1 MREPAEHSPAFP
13 MRFQDGVLH
22 IGTVSLPRLAE
33 KFGTPFYVYDASV
46 IRRQIER
53 IRQAFA
59 GFPLQPYYAAKANSN
74 LAILRMIA
82 EAGFGCDAVSP
93 GEVFLAKRASFSSDR
108 IWFTCSNVSDGDL
121 LQLPDRDIVINV
133 NSMSEIDRV
142 TRLGL
147 LNPIAIRVNP
157 EVGAGHHRDV
167 VTGGYGVKFGI
178 DPAELDDARVV
189 LEDAGLEIVGLHAHI
204 GSGVCEVQPL
214 LESAR
219 RLVDL
224 SERFTDLRWLNFGG
238 GLGVPYRPADP
249 EFPIDEYA
257 RGLRGIAGEVVADR
271 GLQAIIE
278 PGRYVLAEAGMLVA
292 TVTALK
298 VSAGT
303 TWIGCDTG
311 FNHLTRPSRYGSYH
325 HILNGSRG
333 DSSWLRDQMTLSPS
347 DPDQGAIVAG
357 NICESGDVFTRED
370 GELKPRRLPDTDV
383 GDLLVFCDAGAY
395 GFSMGSHYNARLL
408 PPEILVDGEAVRLIR
423 RRQEID
429 DLLQGQT
436 DESWRLSPA
445 PREDDESEQRDEARS
460 SSSAERT

>member
-1 MREPAEHSPAFP
+1 MK
-13 MRFQDGVLH
+13 FQDGVLH
-22 IGTVSLPRLAE
+22 IGPVSLPRLAE
-33 KFGTPFYVYDASV
+33 QFGTPFYVYDASV

-74 LAILRMIA
+74 LALLRMIA

-93 GEVFLAKRASFSSDR
+93 GEVFLAKRAAFPSDR
-108 IWFTCSNVSDGDL
+108 IWFTCSNVSDADL
-121 LQLPDRDIVINV
+121 LQLPDRGIVINV

-147 LNPIAIRVNP
+147 LNAIAIRVNP

-178 DPAELDDARVV
+178 DAAELEDARLV

-204 GSGVCEVQPL
+204 GSGVSEVQPL

-219 RLVDL
+219 RLVEL
-224 SERFTDLRWLNFGG
+224 SERFNALRWLNFGG
-238 GLGVPYRPADP
+238 GLGVPYRPADQD
-249 EFPIDEYA
+249 FPIDEYA
-257 RGLRGIAGEVVADR
+257 RGLRAIAGEVVAAR
-271 GLQAIIE
+271 GIQAIIE
-278 PGRYVLAEAGMLVA
+278 PGRYVLAEAGTLVA

-325 HILNGSRG
+325 HILNASRG
-333 DSSWLRDQMTLSPS
+333 DSSWLRDQMTSSTS
-347 DPDQGAIVAG
+347 DSDHGAIVAG

-383 GDLLVFCDAGAY
+383 GDLLAFCDAGAY

-423 RRQEID
+423 KRQEID

-436 DESWRLSPA
+436 DEAWQDPGA
-445 PREDDESEQRDEARS
+445 TREDESEPRDEVRS